1 MGKKRKRKKM
11 KRFKNFLENY
21 DVYLDMPMGFNKEE
35 TIESE
40 EEETEEEEEG

>member
-1 MGKKRKRKKM
+1 M

-21 DVYLDMPMGFNKEE
+21 DVYLDMPMGSNKEK
-35 TIESE
+35 TMESE